1 MNRQFPFPKSEWRSI
16 LRSLLRESSYLPDPV
31 ARVVCREQ
39 ILQRFRRYHE
49 EPRTRIRTDYLRLM
63 QLHKKARYNLSLL
76 QRANEGISHSL
87 EKVLQSAY
95 GRRGRRR
102 RELLA
107 NMLALDT
114 PQDSNCLEAL
124 VTNPRQYEDGWMPP
138 AIITTLLAAQN
149 SNAAALRLKSK
160 PHVRH
165 LQPPI
170 PETNAWRRKVPLVR
184 RRNIRREWYS
194 KVLGYL
200 LPPLPDTELQ
210 VLEGLISGE
219 IPWNPPKRR
228 SKRPVNTEQS
238 TYGMIRTVL
247 TAGPPKGETFRQYT
261 GGRPHKITRRFMQRL
276 WRRISCIVPRP
287 TLDGPAGKLR
297 FTWDVMKSRP
307 ALALHVKDGLSQKLF
322 GDGGGLYKSIPKVF
336 PKEFGEPKPDDAD
349 ALK

>member
-1 MNRQFPFPKSEWRSI
+1 
-16 LRSLLRESSYLPDPV
+16 
-31 ARVVCREQ
+31 
-39 ILQRFRRYHE
+39 
-49 EPRTRIRTDYLRLM
+49 M

-76 QRANEGISHSL
+76 QRANEGFSHPL

-124 VTNPRQYEDGWMPP
+124 VTNPRQFEDGWMPP
-138 AIITTLLAAQN
+138 AIITALLAAQN
-149 SNAAALRLKSK
+149 ANAAALRLRSK
-160 PHVRH
+160 PHVKH
-165 LQPPI
+165 LNPPI
-170 PETNAWRRKVPLVR
+170 PETNAWGRKVPLVR

-228 SKRPVNTEQS
+228 SKRPGNTEQPNCV
-238 TYGMIRTVL
+238 MIRTVL
-247 TAGPPKGETFRQYT
+247 TAGPPKGETFRPYT
-261 GGRPHKITRRFMQRL
+261 HGRPHNITRRFMQRL
-276 WRRISCIVPRP
+276 WKRISCIVPRP
-287 TLDGPAGKLR
+287 SSDGPAGKLR

-307 ALALHVKDGLSQKLF
+307 ALALHVKEGRSQKLF
-322 GDGGGLYKSIPKVF
+322 GDGGG
-336 PKEFGEPKPDDAD
+336 
-349 ALK
+349 